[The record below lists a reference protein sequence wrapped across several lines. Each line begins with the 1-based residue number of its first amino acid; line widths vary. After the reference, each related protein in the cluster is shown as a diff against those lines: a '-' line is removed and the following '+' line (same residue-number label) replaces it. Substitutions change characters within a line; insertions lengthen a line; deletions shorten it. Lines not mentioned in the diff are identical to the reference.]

1 MGPGVANGCQL
12 CTPPDTT
19 CPTRVSHTK
28 WGLGPALASDSN
40 GKDDSVIMKACYAAR
55 ASRPVPLPTRCAPST
70 PRHQI
75 VRENWVVM
83 APRRL
88 GVTLQDLAAAK
99 RRVTGAK
106 IDLRVKIQQHRKLE
120 REMFWLQLGGSPDRA
135 YSYRPAYDGA
145 DYLTREYYSRMEEA
159 ALSGIYQLEDKL
171 TEAEFEYQ
179 VLQVSYHA

>member
-1 MGPGVANGCQL
+1 
-12 CTPPDTT
+12 
-19 CPTRVSHTK
+19 
-28 WGLGPALASDSN
+28 
-40 GKDDSVIMKACYAAR
+40 
-55 ASRPVPLPTRCAPST
+55 
-70 PRHQI
+70 
-75 VRENWVVM
+75 
-83 APRRL
+83 

-106 IDLRVKIQQHRKLE
+106 IDLRVKSQEHRKLE

-171 TEAEFEYQ
+171 AEAEFEYQ
-179 VLQVSYHA
+179 VLLVSYHE